1 MIISHISHAR
11 LGLMGNPSDGFG
23 GKTVTVQISD
33 FGAQATLWESP
44 RLQIVPHPDHDP
56 FTFTSLEHLHHTAEQ
71 DGYYGGTRLI
81 YASCKRFYQYC
92 ANHGLELNSRNFT
105 IEYETDIP
113 RQVGLGGSSAIVVA
127 TLRALMEFFNVTEDD
142 IPLPV
147 QPNLAL
153 SVETD
158 ELEIKAGLQDRVAQ
172 IYGGLVYMDFNPD
185 YVAEQGH
192 GIYRRLPTD
201 LLPTLYLAW
210 IPHSTT
216 TSGKA
221 HNVVHYRF
229 DNGDQEVID
238 AMKQF
243 AEYADRAVSALE
255 DGDMERLAEL
265 MNANFDLR
273 RRIYGDDV
281 IGEHNLQMV
290 QIARAHGVPAKF
302 TGSGGAITGIVRD
315 QSIIPKLEEAF
326 NESGYNFLRVTPAP
340 VDDPRSAM

>member
-1 MIISHISHAR
+1 MTVISHTTHAR

-23 GKTVTVQISD
+23 GKTITVQISN

-44 RLQIVPHPDHDP
+44 RLQIVPHPRHDP
-56 FTFTSLEHLHHTAEQ
+56 FSFSSLQHLHRTAEE

-81 YASCKRFYQYC
+81 YATCKRFYQHC
-92 ANHGLELNSRNFT
+92 RENDIELSEANFT
-105 IEYETDIP
+105 IEYDTNIP

-127 TLRALMEFFNVTEDD
+127 TLRALMQFYSVDEDD
-142 IPLPV
+142 IPLPI

-172 IYGGLVYMDFNPD
+172 IYGGLVYMDFDRD
-185 YVAEQGH
+185 YVARHGH
-192 GIYRRLPTD
+192 GLYRRLPVD
-201 LLPTLYLAW
+201 LVPTLYLAW
-210 IPHSTT
+210 IPHSTS

-221 HNVVHYRF
+221 HNLVHYRF

-238 AMKQF
+238 AMRQF
-243 AEYADRAVSALE
+243 AHYAEQAAGALE
-255 DGDMERLAEL
+255 EGDMDQIAEL
-265 MNANFDLR
+265 MDANFDLR

-281 IGEHNLQMV
+281 IGPDNLEMV
-290 QIARAHGVPAKF
+290 QIARGLGVPAKF

-315 QSIIPKLEEAF
+315 ESVFPKLQRAFEEA
-326 NESGYNFLRVTPAP
+326 GYNFLRVTPAP
-340 VDDPRSAM
+340 ADAL